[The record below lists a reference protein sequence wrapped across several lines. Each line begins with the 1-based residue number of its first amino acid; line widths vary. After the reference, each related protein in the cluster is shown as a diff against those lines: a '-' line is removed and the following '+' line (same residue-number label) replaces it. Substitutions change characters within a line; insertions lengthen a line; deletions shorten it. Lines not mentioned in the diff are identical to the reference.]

1 MYRILLVDDE
11 PLILAGIASMMEW
24 GDYDCVVA
32 DKATNG
38 SQALEKIEEIQPDIV
53 ITDIKMPAMNGLE
66 FMEECRNRGY
76 QGEFILLTNLEEFSL
91 AQRALRLGALDY
103 LVKIEITPEILGE
116 SLQKAT
122 AICRE
127 KQEAEGSPVIQEVL
141 QKNAEEITKKFF
153 GEILENKR
161 EDCGKLREKWEKE
174 VERLGLEK
182 LYESPVL
189 VWIRPYQQ
197 ETHLFQKT
205 EAAEQKEI
213 MEYAS
218 SLLKQFMD
226 RISPVYC
233 MMNWERRGIL
243 AVFPQKELPDSF
255 SALGNKILTIFQN
268 YFGNPA
274 FVAVSTPAE
283 NIWEGFG
290 RGVHQ
295 IRTLEEYY
303 YYHSETPILCAGDFQ
318 PEDLEKN
325 HSRHEVFDISFL
337 KKDLQQALIVQDREK
352 VERVFSEVAELFLEY
367 QPARAQVIDAC
378 MNLYYFFFSYAEGE
392 KPGEERGF
400 PYPSEIVERLG
411 ACFTLE
417 ENIRWLQE
425 LGNWIGSRME
435 SLKGGSKTEKIVA
448 SVKKYVQ
455 ENYKEKL
462 TLAMIANAIGISQG
476 YLSSVFKKQTG
487 SNLND
492 YVNQVKI
499 EKARE
504 LLGLHE
510 YMMYEISDM
519 LGFENP
525 YYFSKVFKKI
535 MGMTPSEYEMT
546 RKN

>member
-24 GDYDCVVA
+24 EAYDCVVA

-38 SQALEKIEEIQPDIV
+38 SQALAKMKEIQPDIV

-66 FMEECRNRGY
+66 FMEECRKQGY

-122 AICRE
+122 AVCRKKLE
-127 KQEAEGSPVIQEVL
+127 EQGSPVIRQAL
-141 QKNAEEITKKFF
+141 QKNAEETTKRFF
-153 GEILENKR
+153 GEILGNRKA
-161 EDCGKLREKWEKE
+161 DCAGLREKWKE
-174 VERLGLEK
+174 DVDELNLEQ
-182 LYESPVL
+182 LYEKPVL
-189 VWIRPYQQ
+189 VWIRPYKQ
-197 ETHLFQKT
+197 EAHLFQKGEET
-205 EAAEQKEI
+205 EQKEL
-213 MEYAS
+213 MEYAVT
-218 SLLKQFMD
+218 LLKQFMD

-233 MMNWERRGIL
+233 MINWERRGIL
-243 AVFPQKELPDSF
+243 AVFPEKELPDSF
-255 SALGNKILTIFQN
+255 SAMGHKILTIFQD
-268 YFGNPA
+268 YLGCQA

-283 NIWEGFG
+283 NIWEGFPKAAG
-290 RGVHQ
+290 Q
-295 IRTLEEYY
+295 IKALEEYY
-303 YYHSETPILCAGDFQ
+303 YYHSENPILYAEDFKQ
-318 PEDLEKN
+318 GEIEGG
-325 HSRHEVFDISFL
+325 HSRHDVFDISFL

-352 VERVFSEVAELFLEY
+352 VERVFQEVAELFLEY
-367 QPARAQVIDAC
+367 RPAREQVIDAC
-378 MNLYYFFFSYAEGE
+378 MNLYYFFFSYAEGD
-392 KPGEERGF
+392 KKGEEKGF

-411 ACFTLE
+411 ACFTLK
-417 ENIRWLQE
+417 ENIRWLRE
-425 LGNWIGSRME
+425 LGTWIGSMLE
-435 SLKGGSKTEKIVA
+435 NLKGGSKTEKLVG

-462 TLAMIANAIGISQG
+462 TLAAISNAIGISQG

-492 YVNQVKI
+492 YVNQIKI

-504 LLGLHE
+504 LLGMHE

-519 LGFENP
+519 LGFENA

-535 MGMTPSEYEMT
+535 TGMTPSEYEMT